1 MGGIDTPA
9 AENNNRIIRKLCSL
23 SDYWGR
29 RKFLKERGL
38 HGDRLN
44 NILGV
49 VCFCYIFSFKASNG
63 LSIIKM

>member
-44 NILGV
+44 IYWAWCAFVISSL
-49 VCFCYIFSFKASNG
+49 SRLPTASQ
-63 LSIIKM
+63 